1 MWQAIHDNNTWRNNQ
16 VDQLAEVCNYNLI
29 IFLSE
34 ISERYLT
41 SLYQQQS
48 CCSYLFLFY
57 ICFSTMYEAIRRIQ
71 SGPSWRINQ
80 NERNEAN
87 AFLVTYIDNIF
98 VASDSDIWL
107 TKLNGNSTLRFK
119 GSISLSCVIVK
130 LLIATLLDPDV
141 KLTFCSTVALWD
153 VTFSITI
160 FWVKL
165 G

>member
-1 MWQAIHDNNTWRNNQ
+1 MTIIPEETNQ

-57 ICFSTMYEAIRRIQ
+57 IFIFFHNVWSYSKDTEWTKQRRT
-71 SGPSWRINQ
+71 NQ

-87 AFLVTYIDNIF
+87 AFLITYIDNIF